1 MVSVF
6 NLRCIQTHMHVL
18 PFSVCEIYISGQ
30 SGFDSPPG
38 NESGFDSWEK
48 EQTYV
53 PLFVLI
59 EQLVPDQ

>member
-30 SGFDSPPG
+30 SGFDSPPEMRVG
-38 NESGFDSWEK
+38 LTPGKRSRLMYHF
-48 EQTYV
+48 
-53 PLFVLI
+53 LF
-59 EQLVPDQ
+59 

>member
-30 SGFDSPPG
+30 SGFDS
-38 NESGFDSWEK
+38 WEK